1 MVKQDGPNTHQLNEG
16 VQLEDLHAAFPGA
29 LYAGNTGQVAPRTA
43 ADQVFCGGIYY
54 ALFVFAS
61 LGVMLLAIKFLL
73 GHLILVFCISPFLG
87 NLFRALSGIFKIA
100 HDCAWHE

>member
-29 LYAGNTGQVAPRTA
+29 LYAGNIGQVAPRTA

-54 ALFVFAS
+54 AS

-87 NLFRALSGIFKIA
+87 NLCQALSGIFSIA